1 MDLLPFIGSGFQRFP
16 HLSGRKRKEYM
27 VFKVY
32 SGRVRGV
39 FGDLITVEVDASPGL
54 PEISIIGLPGSAVK
68 EAKDRVKVALKN
80 CGVTIPSVKLVI
92 NLSPADEHK
101 EYTGLDLPIAVGFLG
116 VFGHLSEFDPAT
128 TLLLGEISLDG
139 KLIPVRG
146 VLPIVKM
153 AAEKGFKKVIL
164 PKENAEEGALIHN
177 IKIIPAESVMDVMT
191 YLGLGEPMKD
201 AFLPPV
207 KEDPDAFSEDPLT
220 DCDFKDVY
228 GQESVKR
235 AAAIAASGFHHLLL
249 TGPPG
254 TGKSLI
260 AKRIPGI
267 MPSLTYEESLEVTT
281 IYSVSGKLKEKASF
295 IKKRPF
301 ISPHHSA
308 SSIAF
313 TGGGPQASPGLVSL
327 SHKGILFLDEMTE
340 FKKETLDMLRQ
351 PLEDRTIT
359 VSRTKS
365 SLTYPAEFMLVGAM
379 NPCPCGFYP
388 DRNRCSCSDS
398 SIERYLKK
406 LSGPILDRID
416 MVADVS
422 RIGLKEMEKERAEG
436 LDSMTLKSMVMDAVK
451 RQEVRFK
458 NESFR
463 FNAQIPTSRI
473 DEFVPLNTDAKDFL
487 YKTYESLNLSMRS
500 FYKMIRVARSIADF
514 DGDEKVSVK
523 HLAEASCYRFPEYI
537 RR

>member
-1 MDLLPFIGSGFQRFP
+1 
-16 HLSGRKRKEYM
+16 M

-54 PEISIIGLPGSAVK
+54 PEISIIGLPGSVVK

-101 EYTGLDLPIAVGFLG
+101 ESTGLDLPIAVGFLG
-116 VFGHLSEFDPAT
+116 VFGHLPEFDPTT

-153 AAEKGFKKVIL
+153 AMEQGFKKVIL
-164 PKENAEEGALIHN
+164 PKENAEEGALIQG

-191 YLGLGEPMKD
+191 YLSLNETMAE
-201 AFLPPV
+201 AFLPAFNV
-207 KEDPDAFSEDPLT
+207 TGSGDEDAPDYE
-220 DCDFKDVY
+220 CDFKDVY
-228 GQESVKR
+228 GQEAVKR

-281 IYSVSGKLKEKASF
+281 IYSVSGKLKEKSSF
-295 IKKRPF
+295 IKIRPF

-308 SSIAF
+308 SSVAF
-313 TGGGPQASPGLVSL
+313 TGGGPNASPGLVSL
-327 SHKGILFLDEMTE
+327 CHKGILFLDEMAE

-351 PLEDRTIT
+351 PLEDHTIT

-379 NPCPCGFYP
+379 NPCPCGYFP

-398 SIERYLKK
+398 SIERYL
-406 LSGPILDRID
+406 
-416 MVADVS
+416 
-422 RIGLKEMEKERAEG
+422 
-436 LDSMTLKSMVMDAVK
+436 
-451 RQEVRFK
+451 
-458 NESFR
+458 
-463 FNAQIPTSRI
+463 
-473 DEFVPLNTDAKDFL
+473 
-487 YKTYESLNLSMRS
+487 
-500 FYKMIRVARSIADF
+500 
-514 DGDEKVSVK
+514 
-523 HLAEASCYRFPEYI
+523 
-537 RR
+537 